1 MYIFI
6 SLNNYYSN
14 DCLLQTNCFQRTMKE
29 FQMINYTVYMLKPV
43 VRLNTKVILLK
54 FIKLAV

>member
-14 DCLLQTNCFQRTMKE
+14 DCFLPTNCFQKRMKE
-29 FQMINYTVYMLKPV
+29 FQMINYAVYMSKHV
-43 VRLNTKVILLK
+43 VRLNADVILLK
-54 FIKLAV
+54 FLKLAV